1 MTHLFKRMTTLR
13 KLTSSP
19 SWRRTST
26 WVVIV
31 VAVGLWAIFAAHVSG
46 QEQDRANRLIEN
58 LAAGHV
64 ARVGHDFTW
73 IDMEHSPYNPE
84 RLGII
89 ISALG
94 RARNEKGQLIT
105 PLVRIPAEGDQEFR
119 WIVKQVL
126 ERGALGIIFP
136 HVETKEQAIYAVR
149 TMRYPNQKG
158 AKHPY
163 PPGIRGVSMQNFT
176 RTPGLG
182 FRADVWPLNPEGELF
197 AMVMIEDAEGA
208 KNANEIAEVPGIGA
222 VFVAPNDL
230 GVSLGVGPWEPNRP
244 PETEAAIQTVL
255 RACLANDVV
264 CATIV
269 ATRAELEERVQQ
281 GFRLFIGAG
290 AAR

>member
-1 MTHLFKRMTTLR
+1 MTLLLKRMTPYLQ
-13 KLTSSP
+13 LTP
-19 SWRRTST
+19 NTPCCRVVELGA
-26 WVVIV
+26 VVITM
-31 VAVGLWAIFAAHVSG
+31 GLWAFFAQSVSA
-46 QEQDRANRLIEN
+46 QEHARANRLIDK
-58 LAAGHV
+58 LAASEV

-73 IDMEHSPYNPE
+73 IDMEHSAYNPE
-84 RLGII
+84 TLGII
-89 ISALG
+89 INALG
-94 RARNEKGQLIT
+94 RARNEKRQLMT
-105 PLVRIPAEGDQEFR
+105 PLVRIPAEGDQQFR

-136 HVETKEQAIYAVR
+136 HLETKEQAVYAVR

-158 AKHPY
+158 TKYPY

-197 AMVMIEDAEGA
+197 AMVMIEDAEGV
-208 KNANEIAEVPGIGA
+208 KNANEIASVPGVGA
-222 VFVAPNDL
+222 IFVAPNDL

-255 RACLANDVV
+255 QACLANNVV

-269 ATRAELEERVQQ
+269 ATEAELQQRVEE

-290 AAR
+290 AQ

>member
-1 MTHLFKRMTTLR
+1 MN
-13 KLTSSP
+13 
-19 SWRRTST
+19 WRHIST
-26 WVVIV
+26 WVAIV
-31 VAVGLWAIFAAHVSG
+31 VALGLWVVFAQDVSA
-46 QEQDRANRLIEN
+46 QENARANRLIDK

-73 IDMEHSPYNPE
+73 IDMEHSPYDAE

-94 RARNEKGQLIT
+94 RARNEKRQLMT
-105 PLVRIPAEGDQEFR
+105 PLVRIPAEGDQHFR

-136 HVETKEQAIYAVR
+136 HLETKEQAIYAVR

-158 AKHPY
+158 AKYPY

-197 AMVMIEDAEGA
+197 AMPMIEDAEGV
-208 KNANEIAEVPGIGA
+208 KNANEIAAVPGIGA
-222 VFVAPNDL
+222 IFVAPNDL

-255 RACLANDVV
+255 EACLANDVV

-269 ATRAELEERVQQ
+269 ATEAELEQRVEE

-290 AAR
+290 AQ